1 MISQRG
7 PSEPA
12 AGAAAPISYSEIRK
26 AARYHRAALGA
37 TLLVLAAIGMGS
49 GIPGTVFKA
58 VAAGLV
64 LIHTVVDLPAVK
76 PLPNLIVD
84 ALLLCGAAGIGA
96 GDHGPLVGAT
106 AYLVVAAVLFLPR
119 RQLPAAAA
127 AIGAGIAL
135 RLFAFGPPPAA
146 SATPATA
153 LAWAESALYLVF
165 LALMA
170 VGAAGSVRRALLRQA
185 EALAAEQRAT
195 QMKNE
200 FVSMVSHELRTPL
213 TNISGFALA
222 LRESWSGFDPAEVDE
237 FLDVICKEAE
247 HLRALVDDILVVPR
261 LEADRL
267 LIEPADFPL
276 RPAAFRIAGLVFPAG
291 GDKSV
296 SVAVGGSAI
305 VRADPNRVEQVLR
318 NLLENA
324 ARYGGSQV
332 SVEAAL
338 AGTEW
343 VVIVADD
350 GPGIAPEDQERIFG
364 AFEQAGDNRN
374 LGQGL
379 GLGLTVSRVL
389 VQAMGGRIWYEPGF
403 PTGARFCFTLPAAES
418 RQAVAV
424 PAAL

>member
-1 MISQRG
+1 MISQGG

-12 AGAAAPISYSEIRK
+12 AGAAAPISYVDIRK
-26 AARYHRAALGA
+26 AARYSRAALGA
-37 TLLVLAAIGMGS
+37 ALLVLAAIGIAS
-49 GIPGTVFKA
+49 GVPGAVLKA

-64 LIHTVVDLPAVK
+64 VVHAAFDLPAAR
-76 PLPNLIVD
+76 PLPALVID
-84 ALLLCGAAGIGA
+84 ALLLCGPAGIGSTEY
-96 GDHGPLVGAT
+96 GPLVGAT
-106 AYLVVAAVLFLPR
+106 AYLVAVAVLLLPP
-119 RQLPAAAA
+119 RQVAAAA
-127 AIGAGIAL
+127 TATVAGIAV
-135 RLFAFGPPPAA
+135 RLFAFESPSGDPAP
-146 SATPATA
+146 SAAT
-153 LAWAESALYLVF
+153 LAGTESAVYLIF
-165 LALMA
+165 LAIMVL
-170 VGAAGSVRRALLRQA
+170 GAAHSLGRSRIRQA
-185 EALAAEQRAT
+185 EALAAEQRAA

-213 TNISGFALA
+213 TNISGFAIA
-222 LRESWSGFDPAEVDE
+222 LRESWRTYDPAEVDE
-237 FLDVICKEAE
+237 FLDVVCRESD
-247 HLRALVDDILVVPR
+247 HLRALVDDVLVVPR

-267 LIEPADFPL
+267 LIEPTDFPL

-291 GDKSV
+291 GEKSV
-296 SVAVGGSAI
+296 SVSVGGSAI

-332 SVEAAL
+332 SVEASL
-338 AGTEW
+338 LGTEW
-343 VVIVADD
+343 VVTVADD
-350 GPGIAPEDQERIFG
+350 GPGIAPEDRERIFA

-418 RQAVAV
+418 RQKAPV
-424 PAAL
+424 PAGL